1 MIYFYTNKSASWERG
16 QFKNTKQIREI
27 KVLDNNNPNAKATT
41 KRTILIVDDE
51 PINRKLLGL
60 ITGGVYNIVYAED
73 GKEALEKIK
82 EQANRFSIV
91 LLDLVMPEMSGYEV
105 LTYLQK
111 DENLKKLPVIVL
123 TSEKDAEVKS
133 IKLGAVDFMPKPF
146 EKPEVI
152 LTRIQRSIELAEDKI
167 LVSENERDP
176 LTNVYNKSFFF
187 HYAKQHDR
195 FYYNLQKDAI
205 VITVNRLK
213 LIREMYGEN
222 YARLVIV
229 SISNWVANFMPEGE
243 YLLGRDNDSF
253 LIYGE
258 HIFDYDMM
266 LKSFNQYFEKNI
278 NTSKVRVSFGIY
290 PNVDINVPIEDR
302 FNRAHLVAEK
312 LNSSYKNEYGL
323 YDESAHKK
331 VLLNEKLVQEFESA
345 LEQKQFTVY
354 FQPKFNIEDQE
365 PRLVS
370 AEALVRWIHP
380 ELGFISPGDFIPL
393 FEENGLIS
401 DLDRYVWNEVAKA
414 ISQWKKDFGKSVPI
428 SINVSRID
436 LFDPKLPEIL
446 TKICDD
452 NGLTTVDILLEITES
467 AYTADSDQIT
477 EVVEHLRSLGF
488 RIEMD
493 DFGTGYSSLGMLAS
507 LTIDALKLDMSF
519 VREITTNP
527 KSLKMLQFVID
538 IGKFLNVPIVA
549 EGVETQEQCK
559 LLKDAGCTIVQGY
572 LYSKPLPEA
581 QFVDQFIK

>member
-1 MIYFYTNKSASWERG
+1 M
-16 QFKNTKQIREI
+16 
-27 KVLDNNNPNAKATT
+27 LDNNNPNAKATT

>member
-1 MIYFYTNKSASWERG
+1 M
-16 QFKNTKQIREI
+16 
-27 KVLDNNNPNAKATT
+27 LDNNNPNAKATT

-572 LYSKPLPEA
+572 LYSKPLPGA